1 MGFFYTPLVL
11 TLIHFQLGW
20 QWFQKSVESLHV
32 YVQPILV
39 LDIVHDVIFYLFH
52 IHSKII
58 GFVFEPVKQ
67 LWDLKCIYKCI
78 TLFKMTQI

>member
-1 MGFFYTPLVL
+1 MFFLHTFGLNFNSLSVGL
-11 TLIHFQLGW
+11 TTI
-20 QWFQKSVESLHV
+20 SNTVESL

-67 LWDLKCIYKCI
+67 IWDLKCIYKFI

>member
-1 MGFFYTPLVL
+1 MFFLHTFGLNFNSLSVGL
-11 TLIHFQLGW
+11 TTI
-20 QWFQKSVESLHV
+20 SNTVESL

-67 LWDLKCIYKCI
+67 LWDLKCIYKFI

>member
-1 MGFFYTPLVL
+1 MFFLHTFGLNFNSLSVGL
-11 TLIHFQLGW
+11 TTI
-20 QWFQKSVESLHV
+20 SNTVESL

>member
-1 MGFFYTPLVL
+1 MFFLHTFGLNFNSLSVGL
-11 TLIHFQLGW
+11 TTI
-20 QWFQKSVESLHV
+20 SNTVESL

-67 LWDLKCIYKCI
+67 LWDIKCRYKFI

>member
-1 MGFFYTPLVL
+1 MFFLHTFGLNFNSLSVGL
-11 TLIHFQLGW
+11 TTI
-20 QWFQKSVESLHV
+20 SNTVESL

-67 LWDLKCIYKCI
+67 LWDIKCRYKFI
-78 TLFKMTQI
+78 TLFKMIQI